1 MHGVCVT
8 LRDLARRMPIWVWR
22 DVRSGFDPSQDD
34 PCLVPSRLC
43 LQIQGGG
50 GACEPLQGLAG
61 EQGMVECQRR
71 GDVRVALPR
80 LELVAG
86 DFVVWP
92 STTDSYAAH
101 AAKEARCILVGK
113 SAHPE
118 GSITSSVDRL
128 MYALVCAASLITI
141 LARADEI
148 KWTRFWKDVLDHAV
162 DPVDAVCGRDA
173 VVIWARR
180 WCDSGSTSA
189 TWLLREG
196 QARAAFRYRPRV
208 ARKKIGNE

>member
-1 MHGVCVT
+1 M
-8 LRDLARRMPIWVWR
+8 
-22 DVRSGFDPSQDD
+22 
-34 PCLVPSRLC
+34 
-43 LQIQGGG
+43 QGGG
-50 GACEPLQGLAG
+50 GACEPLQGLAV
-61 EQGMVECQRR
+61 EQGMVERQRR
-71 GDVRVALPR
+71 GDVRVALQR
-80 LELVAG
+80 LELVAV
-86 DFVVWP
+86 DVVAWP
-92 STTDSYAAH
+92 GTTDSYAAH
-101 AAKEARCILVGK
+101 AAKEARCVLVGK
-113 SAHPE
+113 CAHPE
-118 GSITSSVDRL
+118 GSITSSVDRV
-128 MYALVCAASLITI
+128 MYALVCAASLITF

-148 KWTRFWKDVLDHAV
+148 MRAQFWKDV